1 MNIGFAIGGAL
12 SFAAA
17 LLHLAIIVGGPNW
30 YRFFGAGEGFAQAA
44 ELGHW
49 APALT
54 TLGVAVVQ
62 FVAAGYAWGASGL
75 APALRGLPWM
85 RPVLIVVTA
94 VYLLRGLVPL
104 PLAWLAPGQLTPFV
118 WWSSAGCLG
127 FGLAHLWGCVKA

>member
-17 LLHLAIIVGGPNW
+17 LLHLAIIVGGASW
-30 YRFFGAGEGFAQAA
+30 YRFFGAGEGFARAA
-44 ELGHW
+44 EAGHW

-54 TLGVAVVQ
+54 TLGIAVVL

-85 RPVLIVVTA
+85 RPALLVVTA
-94 VYLLRGLVPL
+94 VYVLRGLAPL
-104 PLAWLAPGQLTPFV
+104 PLAWLAPAQLTPFV
-118 WWSSAGCLG
+118 GWSSAVCLG
-127 FGLAHLWGCVKA
+127 FGLTHLWGWFKA